1 MMIKTHVSQTPFQE
15 NTYILAKN
23 NELLIIDPGDKMEHI
38 LPYIDLQ
45 DTVLAVL
52 ATHGHLDHISSAQ
65 KLCEKFEC
73 PFIMNSKDQILLD
86 HHKKSCDSYR
96 QEYYG
101 TPKID
106 IDIAETKELNIGSF
120 DIKIL
125 HTPGHSQGGV
135 CFLIDDLLFSGDT
148 LFLRS
153 IGNTTFYGGDL
164 HTLLNSIKKELFT
177 LADET
182 IVYPGHMDTTRIGA
196 EKKYNPYLNL

>member
-1 MMIKTHVSQTPFQE
+1 MIIKTHVSRTPFQE

-23 NELLIIDPGDKMEHI
+23 NEVLIIDPGDRMENI
-38 LPYIDLQ
+38 LPYINPKDK
-45 DTVLAVL
+45 VLAVL
-52 ATHGHLDHISSAQ
+52 ATHGHLDHVSSAK
-65 KLCEKFEC
+65 KLCEKFGC
-73 PFIMNSKDQILLD
+73 PFIINSKDQALLD
-86 HHKKSCDSYR
+86 HLKKSCESYR

-106 IDIAETKELNIGSF
+106 IDIADKKALSIGPF

-135 CFLIDDLLFSGDT
+135 CFLVDGILFSGDT
-148 LFLRS
+148 LFRRS

-164 HTLLNSIKKELFT
+164 ETLLNSIKNELFT

-182 IVYPGHMDTTRIGA
+182 IVYPGHMGTTTIA
-196 EKKYNPYLNL
+196 EEKKYNPYLNL